1 MWGSGIE
8 DALVAGVPYE
18 LYWGDMTPVLL
29 QTYFNAYERRQ
40 KAQLNTLDTANH
52 VLGIYIRVAIGDALG
67 GKKNYPSNPLI
78 QKAIDREEKTEMSD
92 EDMLRMAERNTAIL
106 TGLAQAKRNTTNG

>member
-29 QTYFNAYERRQ
+29 QKYFNAFDRKQ
-40 KAQLNTLDTANH
+40 KAQLNLLDTANH

-67 GKKNYPSNPLI
+67 GKKNYPDKPLI
-78 QKAIDREEKTEMSD
+78 QKAIDREDQKEMSD
-92 EDMLRMAERNTAIL
+92 EDMVRMAERNTAIL
-106 TGLAQAKRNTTNG
+106 TGLAQAKKAQGN